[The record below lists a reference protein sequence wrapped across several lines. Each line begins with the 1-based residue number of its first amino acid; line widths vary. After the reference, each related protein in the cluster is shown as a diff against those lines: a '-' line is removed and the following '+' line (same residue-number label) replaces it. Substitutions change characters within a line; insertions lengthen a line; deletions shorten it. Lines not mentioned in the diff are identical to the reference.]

1 MIQKL
6 IKTPT
11 QAVIGKAI
19 NENYINYLYL
29 FVEIQSKFLSKLYS
43 RYQSIENGNLV
54 LYYARQ
60 AHKNILRNKDYNLS
74 FDISLQKFWENHSQ
88 IDCKKISIIK
98 TATNTS
104 LSKETAR
111 RKILELIKQ
120 KVLNKKNRNIGWLPN
135 QQYKQNYNLIIDD
148 EINDV
153 CKLISFICNKTNLSI
168 SKEEITTELKE
179 KFSFYWFHYLGVQLE
194 YFKIWNK
201 QFSDPEIILI
211 FLQVTHLFT
220 LKAKGKNLSH
230 KKLYDEPSL
239 LKEFINVSISA
250 TSVAEVS
257 KIPRATCI
265 RKLEVL
271 VKSKLISQD
280 KISKRYYII
289 PNTIRDDL
297 ILMKT
302 TEKVTKVFS
311 EFYFICLRALNVKI

>member
-1 MIQKL
+1 MN
-6 IKTPT
+6 TPT
-11 QAVIGKAI
+11 QAIIEKTI
-19 NENYINYLYL
+19 EENYIDYLHL
-29 FVEIQSKFLSKLYS
+29 FIGIQSKFLSKLYS

-153 CKLISFICNKTNLSI
+153 CRLISFICNKTNLFFS
-168 SKEEITTELKE
+168 SEEVTKEIKE

-194 YFKIWNK
+194 YLKIWNK
-201 QFSDPEIILI
+201 QFNDPELILI
-211 FLQVTHLFT
+211 FLQVTHLFAS
-220 LKAKGKNLSH
+220 KSKKKNLSH
-230 KKLYDEPSL
+230 KKLYDDPSL
-239 LKEFINVSISA
+239 INEFISASISA
-250 TSVAEVS
+250 TSVAEIT
-257 KIPRATCI
+257 KIPRATCM
-265 RKLEVL
+265 RKLESL
-271 VKSKLISQD
+271 VKLKVISQD

-289 PNTIRDDL
+289 PNTISDDL
-297 ILMKT
+297 VSRKN
-302 TEKVTKVFS
+302 TEKVIKVFS
-311 EFYFICLRALNVKI
+311 EFFFICLRALNVKT